1 MSRFRWQAMILT
13 IVLAACTAPSW
24 AQSVDPALQKAA
36 EARVAATSAG
46 DADTY
51 GRFTLE
57 DAVFTDATGLTE
69 TRASR
74 MKAVQGN
81 PVKIPK
87 PKVSDEKYRMFG
99 DTAIRTW
106 RQDELSAE
114 GQNLSTRRIQVWV
127 KQKGEWRLASVQF
140 TGIPAIA
147 QSVDPTLQKA
157 IDDRRSARA
166 AKDGVNWSRATAD
179 DFLSVHSD
187 GRVHAK
193 QEEVAEIK
201 AGTAQPAT
209 PPTDV
214 RVRTYG
220 STSVYTAQLHF
231 VDGPRRVTEVWVKPA
246 NGQWQVVSSHLT
258 TITK

>member
-1 MSRFRWQAMILT
+1 MTRYRWQA
-13 IVLAACTAPSW
+13 IVVATALAGAWTPSSW
-24 AQSVDPALQKAA
+24 AQAVDPALPKAV

-114 GQNLSTRRIQVWV
+114 GQNRSTRRIQVWV

-140 TGIPAIA
+140 TNI
-147 QSVDPTLQKA
+147 Q
-157 IDDRRSARA
+157 
-166 AKDGVNWSRATAD
+166 
-179 DFLSVHSD
+179 
-187 GRVHAK
+187 
-193 QEEVAEIK
+193 
-201 AGTAQPAT
+201 T
-209 PPTDV
+209 P
-214 RVRTYG
+214 
-220 STSVYTAQLHF
+220 
-231 VDGPRRVTEVWVKPA
+231 
-246 NGQWQVVSSHLT
+246 
-258 TITK
+258 